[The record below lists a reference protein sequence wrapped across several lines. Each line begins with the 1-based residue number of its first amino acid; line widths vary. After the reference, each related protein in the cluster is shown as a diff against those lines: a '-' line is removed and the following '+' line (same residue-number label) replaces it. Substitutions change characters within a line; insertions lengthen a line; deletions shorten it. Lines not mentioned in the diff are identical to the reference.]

1 MLKITG
7 DTTVYRGDT
16 LCPSDTCAVIAAPD
30 SIEGYLSGVCGSTG
44 ESYSITPV
52 TGATSYKWTVNDTAL
67 ASVNSPDNLSSVSVD
82 FSDSVSEVML
92 TAEAKSTCA
101 SSSRS
106 IIIYGGPLSPGVI
119 SGSDA
124 ICSGG
129 VEEYTIEGSHGATY
143 YTWTVPSGST
153 ILGGQGTGSIIVL
166 FGSVSGYIT
175 VNASNDCDTSDA
187 DSLNVT
193 VNSCR
198 QAQQAY
204 LDKGLRAYPNPTIG
218 IVTLLFGAVE
228 EKKYE
233 LQLSDITGNIL
244 NTINVTSVKGL
255 NSIDLNLV
263 HYSKGIYLIKLNT
276 SDHSEVIRISLQ

>member
-1 MLKITG
+1 
-7 DTTVYRGDT
+7 
-16 LCPSDTCAVIAAPD
+16 
-30 SIEGYLSGVCGSTG
+30 
-44 ESYSITPV
+44 
-52 TGATSYKWTVNDTAL
+52 
-67 ASVNSPDNLSSVSVD
+67 
-82 FSDSVSEVML
+82 ML
-92 TAEAKSTCA
+92 TAEAKSACA

-124 ICSGG
+124 VCSGG
-129 VEEYTIEGSHGATY
+129 VEEYTVDGSHGATY
-143 YTWTVPSGST
+143 YEWTVPSGTT
-153 ILGGQGTGSIIVL
+153 ILGGQGTGTIIVL
-166 FGSVSGYIT
+166 FGSVSGYIM

-204 LDKGLRAYPNPTIG
+204 TDKGLRAYPNPTSG
-218 IVTLLFGAVE
+218 IVTLKFGAME

-233 LQLSDITGNIL
+233 LQISDVTGNIL
-244 NTINVTSVKGL
+244 NTIKGTSVKGI

-263 HYSKGIYLIKLNT
+263 NYSKGIYLIKINT
-276 SDHSEVIRISLQ
+276 SDHYEVIRISLQ